1 MSTIIEVNNLTKSFK
16 GIKAV
21 DGISFTVKR
30 GQCFG
35 LLGPNGAGKSTT
47 IEMMEG
53 ISAPDSGEILF
64 EGQPLNRESLKRIG
78 IQFQNTALQDY
89 LTTRET
95 VRLFRS
101 FYEQGLD
108 EQEII
113 ALCQLQDF
121 LHQDHRKLSGGQ
133 RQRLLLGLALVN
145 DPDILFLDE
154 PTTGLDPHARRNF
167 WDLIRTIKSKGKTV
181 VLTTHYMDEAEF
193 LCDHIE
199 LMDKGKIIERG
210 HPGVLLQ
217 RHFSGALIR
226 IPMQPLTE
234 EVQTQLQPKENHEF
248 WDINTH
254 NVEQALALLVQSH
267 VSLEGLHVK
276 SANLDDL
283 FLKLTG
289 QQLGEGA

>member
-1 MSTIIEVNNLTKSFK
+1 MSVIIEVNDLRKSFK
-16 GIKAV
+16 GLKAV
-21 DGISFTVKR
+21 DGVSFTVNK

-53 ISAPDSGEILF
+53 ISTPDSGTIMF
-64 EGQPLNRESLKRIG
+64 EGRQLDRESLKRVG

-89 LTTRET
+89 LTTAET
-95 VRLFRS
+95 IRLFRS
-101 FYEQGLD
+101 FYEHGLP
-108 EQEII
+108 EQEIVH
-113 ALCQLQDF
+113 LCQLEDF
-121 LHQDHRKLSGGQ
+121 LYQDHRKLSGGQ
-133 RQRLLLGLALVN
+133 KQRLLLGLALVN
-145 DPDILFLDE
+145 DPDVLFLDE

-167 WDLIRTIKSKGKTV
+167 WDLIRSIKARGKTI

-199 LMDKGKIIERG
+199 LMDKGRIIEKG
-210 HPGVLLQ
+210 QPGRLLQ
-217 RHFSGALIR
+217 KHFSGALIR
-226 IPMQPLTE
+226 IPMQTLPEKVTA
-234 EVQTQLQPKENHEF
+234 QLRPVENHDV
-248 WDINTH
+248 WDINTE
-254 NVEQALALLVQSH
+254 NVEQALACLVQAN

-289 QQLGEGA
+289 QQLGE

>member
-1 MSTIIEVNNLTKSFK
+1 MIEVNNLRKSFK
-16 GIKAV
+16 GLKAV
-21 DGISFTVKR
+21 DGVSFSVNK

-53 ISAPDSGEILF
+53 ISTPDSGTIMF
-64 EGQPLNRESLKRIG
+64 EGRLLDRESLKRVG

-89 LTTRET
+89 LTTLET
-95 VRLFRS
+95 IRLFRS
-101 FYEQGLD
+101 FYEHGLD
-108 EQEII
+108 EQEVVN
-113 ALCQLQDF
+113 LCQLEDF

-133 RQRLLLGLALVN
+133 KQRLLLGLALVN

-167 WDLIRTIKSKGKTV
+167 WELIRSIKARGKTI

-199 LMDKGKIIERG
+199 LMDKGRIIEKG
-210 HPGVLLQ
+210 HPGKLLQ
-217 RHFSGALIR
+217 KHFSGALIR
-226 IPMQPLTE
+226 IPMQTLSEKVTE
-234 EVQTQLQPKENHEF
+234 QLRPVENHDV
-248 WDINTH
+248 WDINTE
-254 NVEQALALLVQSH
+254 NVEQALACLVQAN

-289 QQLGEGA
+289 QQLGE

>member
-1 MSTIIEVNNLTKSFK
+1 MAVMIEVRQLSKAFNGL
-16 GIKAV
+16 KAV
-21 DGISFTVKR
+21 DNVSFSVEK
-30 GQCFG
+30 GKCFG

-53 ISAPDSGEILF
+53 IAKPDSGEILF
-64 EGQPLNRESLKRIG
+64 EGSPLSRESLKRIG

-89 LTTRET
+89 LTTLET
-95 VRLFRS
+95 IRLFRS
-101 FYEQGLD
+101 FYEQGLA

-113 ALCQLQDF
+113 ELCQLQDF
-121 LHQDHRKLSGGQ
+121 LNQDHRKLSGGQ

-167 WDLIRTIKSKGKTV
+167 WELIRKIKGQGKTV

-199 LMDKGKIIERG
+199 LMDKGKIIEKG
-210 HPGVLLQ
+210 HPGRLLNK
-217 RHFSGALIR
+217 HFSGALIR
-226 IPMQPLTE
+226 IPMQPLTN
-234 EVQTQLQPKENHEF
+234 EVIGALAPEQNHDF

-254 NVEQALALLVQSH
+254 DVQQTLAQLVQAQ

-289 QQLGEGA
+289 QQLGD

>member
-1 MSTIIEVNNLTKSFK
+1 MAVMIEVRNLTKSFN
-16 GIKAV
+16 GLTAV
-21 DGISFTVKR
+21 DGVSFQVEK
-30 GQCFG
+30 GKCFG

-53 ISAPDSGEILF
+53 ISTPDSGEILF
-64 EGQPLNRESLKRIG
+64 EGSPLNRESLKRIG

-89 LTTRET
+89 LTTLET
-95 VRLFRS
+95 IRLFRS
-101 FYEQGLD
+101 FYDEGLAEQH
-108 EQEII
+108 II
-113 ALCQLQDF
+113 ELCQLQDF

-167 WDLIRTIKSKGKTV
+167 WDLIRTIKKQGKTV

-210 HPGVLLQ
+210 HPGSLLNK
-217 RHFSGALIR
+217 HFSGALIR
-226 IPMQPLTE
+226 IPMQTLSE
-234 EVQTQLQPKENHEF
+234 DVLNELSAEENHEF

-254 NVEQALALLVQSH
+254 DVQQTLAQLVQAQ

-289 QQLGEGA
+289 QQLGD